1 MRNLSVGFICIAPNI
16 EEFPANTAAIEGEEV
31 IFRVVVSGVPTP
43 TLTWKSGEKELFSNY
58 SMTVGNDGT
67 LTFPNAEIDQS
78 GVYVLEARNSVG
90 KMEREVKLD
99 VQKECEETMDVDS
112 QTESIRVIPVD
123 QFGEYVAE
131 NHSNNNIKYNVQYEV
146 SSEQS

>member
-67 LTFPNAEIDQS
+67 LTFSNTEIDQS

>member
-1 MRNLSVGFICIAPNI
+1 M
-16 EEFPANTAAIEGEEV
+16 
-31 IFRVVVSGVPTP
+31 SGVPSP

-90 KMEREVKLD
+90 KMERKVRLD

-112 QTESIRVIPVD
+112 QTECIRVIPVD

-131 NHSNNNIKYNVQYEV
+131 NHSNNNIKYSVQYEV
-146 SSEQS
+146 S